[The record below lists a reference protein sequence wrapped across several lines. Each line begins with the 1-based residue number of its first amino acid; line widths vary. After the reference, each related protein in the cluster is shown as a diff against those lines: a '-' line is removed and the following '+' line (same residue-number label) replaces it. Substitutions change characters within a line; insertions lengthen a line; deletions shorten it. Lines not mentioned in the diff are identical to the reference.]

1 MCSVEKLHKVW
12 TDYCDT
18 FPHNRIGIDVVYKTL
33 TGGQDVIRYQLTH
46 MSGKVITKPLTRG
59 SVIRRL
65 TKALSDNEGI
75 Q

>member
-1 MCSVEKLHKVW
+1 MSVEKLHKVW

-59 SVIRRL
+59 SVIRCL
-65 TKALSDNEGI
+65 TKAISSNEDI
-75 Q
+75 K